1 MIMSLPQVGWRTA
14 MINSIPT
21 DLKIATGAGIGMF
34 LSIIGLREMGWIRD
48 DGATLV
54 NIADTEKWGAT
65 SYGIP
70 DGFCL
75 EDHYDAATD
84 SMVCDV
90 VQDGY
95 LELGSY
101 GLHQEGAII
110 GMLALIAIA
119 VLMARGIR
127 GAMIYGIIVAS
138 VYGWAVGASDPYNF
152 YFEGAP
158 GWGGHEATAPA
169 LASIVSMPS
178 MPETTLFAAFGDAGM
193 GALEKSNMGDFLLVM
208 IAFLF
213 VDIFDT
219 SGTLYSVGRQ
229 AGYVDEN
236 DELMNSNEAFM
247 SDAAATIV
255 GAAFGTSTTT
265 TYIESAAG
273 VEDGGKTG
281 LTAVTVGVLMLSG
294 LLFAGLFK
302 QIPTFA
308 AAPALVIIGAM
319 MMRQAADI
327 DWSDTGNSVP
337 AFITM
342 VMMPFTYSIAAGI
355 AWGIISYVLINAAS
369 GKHKNISMIMWGLA
383 IAMILFYGNIVLD

>member
-1 MIMSLPQVGWRTA
+1 
-14 MINSIPT
+14 
-21 DLKIATGAGIGMF
+21 
-34 LSIIGLREMGWIRD
+34 MGWIVD

-54 NIADTEKWGAT
+54 QLTHALDGAT
-65 SYGIP
+65 
-70 DGFCL
+70 
-75 EDHYDAATD
+75 
-84 SMVCDV
+84 
-90 VQDGY
+90 
-95 LELGSY
+95 
-101 GLHQEGAII
+101 HQSGEVWA
-110 GMLALIAIA
+110 MLCLIAISA
-119 VLMARGIR
+119 MMARQWK
-127 GAMIYGIIVAS
+127 GAIAYGIIGTSVIAWVLGALDQPVVDTYNVTPWNDAEVVFSANGLLDVA
-138 VYGWAVGASDPYNF
+138 NF
-152 YFEGAP
+152 
-158 GWGGHEATAPA
+158 
-169 LASIVSMPS
+169 
-178 MPETTLFAAFGDAGM
+178 PEESFLAAFGDKGM
-193 GALEKSNMGDFLLVM
+193 GNLGDGVSYADFFMVM
-208 IAFLF
+208 VAFLF

-219 SGTLYSVGRQ
+219 AGTLYSVGRQ

-236 DELMNSNEAFM
+236 DELHNSDEAFM

-355 AWGIISYVLINAAS
+355 AWGIDRKSV
-369 GKHKNISMIMWGLA
+369 
-383 IAMILFYGNIVLD
+383 V